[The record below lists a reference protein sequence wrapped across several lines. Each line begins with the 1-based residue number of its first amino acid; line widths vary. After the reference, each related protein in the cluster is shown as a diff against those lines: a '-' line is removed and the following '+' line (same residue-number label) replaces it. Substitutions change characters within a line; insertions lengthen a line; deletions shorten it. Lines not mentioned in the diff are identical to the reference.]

1 MTEYEYVRLELQKEV
16 NSKSEFIASGTCKT
30 FDEYKH
36 VTGVIRGLTLAIE
49 TIKDRE
55 QKLED
60 SDE

>member
-16 NSKSEFIASGTCKT
+16 NSKSEFIASGNCKT

>member
-1 MTEYEYVRLELQKEV
+1 MTEYKYLRTELQKQVE
-16 NSKSEFIASGTCKT
+16 SKKEFIAAGNCKS
-30 FDEYKH
+30 FDEYQK

-49 TIKDRE
+49 LIQDRE

>member
-16 NSKSEFIASGTCKT
+16 NSKSEFIASGNCKT

-49 TIKDRE
+49 TLKDRE